1 MNQKFVKAKELAEEW
16 GVTTRRINQLCVQ
29 NYFQGAYKDGKFWMI
44 PSDTLKPSV
53 LRKHKTKTELTKLL
67 PCPVGIT
74 SYKEVSSECYYVD
87 KTLLIKDIIDDHNKV
102 YLFTRPRRFGKT
114 LAMDMVRTFFEKTD
128 EDTSTYFRDKRI
140 WSAGEEYHKY
150 QGSYPVISLSFK
162 DAHQNS
168 WEEMYQSLYFSIKE
182 AYLNHINLLSSE
194 KVNEYDKKFFRKI
207 VDANA
212 SITEVQFSFG
222 KLSSMLAKHYN
233 QKVIMIID
241 EYDTPIQQGYIFGFY
256 DDVIGFMRNLFSSGL
271 KDNENLEFGILT
283 GILHVAK
290 ESLFSVL
297 NNLSV
302 HTILDEKYAQYF
314 GFTPSEVTVMAKY
327 YGKEEKLSE
336 IKDWFDGY
344 MFGHFEIYNPW
355 SVISYFNNNCRPKAY
370 WSRTS
375 GNEMIGQLI
384 RNANSEMYESLSYLM
399 QGKEI
404 QAVIETDIIY
414 PEINDDPDMIYSFL
428 LVAGYLRIKETIS
441 TINDNLICSLAMPN
455 REIKSV
461 FQKEILDS
469 CRAVFSGSLLR
480 NFELAIR
487 TENNA
492 LLTETLQNYLLQSA
506 SVYDTAYE
514 SFYHGTIFGMLAVMS
529 DSFYIT
535 SNRESGEGRFDVQL
549 EPHDKKQTGFILE
562 FKSEKGLDET
572 GLKKLAK
579 EGIRQIRDQKYYTNM
594 KYHGIQNITLFGI
607 AFSGKKVSVIVEKM

>member
-1 MNQKFVKAKELAEEW
+1 MKQDHIDEIRHGESDMNYQTIYLAGGCFWGTEKFFRQFDGIIETEVGYANGPAQEASAPTYEEVCMSSGHAET
-16 GVTTRRINQLCVQ
+16 VRIV
-29 NYFQGAYKDGKFWMI
+29 YDPAVI
-44 PSDTLKPSV
+44 P
-53 LRKHKTKTELTKLL
+53 LRKLL
-67 PCPVGIT
+67 DYYFMVIDPVSVNRQGNDIGIQYRT
-74 SYKEVSSECYYVD
+74 GIYY
-87 KTLLIKDIIDDHNKV
+87 
-102 YLFTRPRRFGKT
+102 
-114 LAMDMVRTFFEKTD
+114 TD
-128 EDTSTYFRDKRI
+128 ED
-140 WSAGEEYHKY
+140 
-150 QGSYPVISLSFK
+150 
-162 DAHQNS
+162 
-168 WEEMYQSLYFSIKE
+168 
-182 AYLNHINLLSSE
+182 
-194 KVNEYDKKFFRKI
+194 
-207 VDANA
+207 
-212 SITEVQFSFG
+212 
-222 KLSSMLAKHYN
+222 
-233 QKVIMIID
+233 QKQI
-241 EYDTPIQQGYIFGFY
+241 
-256 DDVIGFMRNLFSSGL
+256 
-271 KDNENLEFGILT
+271 
-283 GILHVAK
+283 A
-290 ESLFSVL
+290 
-297 NNLSV
+297 
-302 HTILDEKYAQYF
+302 
-314 GFTPSEVTVMAKY
+314 
-327 YGKEEKLSE
+327 EEKLSE